1 MQMFIKC
8 FSVYYFENLPWEAT
22 FTLTCL
28 FSDHT
33 FAYGKSRCKNPNF
46 SIQQLAYAP
55 PTIKCI
61 ADHPSDASQLNI
73 QCQPG
78 DIIVTATDGLFDNIN
93 ENMILNEIQK
103 LPDADE
109 ITKKGKSQSKLNRPG

>member
-1 MQMFIKC
+1 M
-8 FSVYYFENLPWEAT
+8 
-22 FTLTCL
+22 
-28 FSDHT
+28 
-33 FAYGKSRCKNPNF
+33 
-46 SIQQLAYAP
+46 AYAP

-78 DIIVTATDGLFDNIN
+78 DIIVAATDGLFDNIN

-109 ITKKGKSQSKLNRPG
+109 ITKKGTHKMIWVIAYDS

>member
-1 MQMFIKC
+1 M
-8 FSVYYFENLPWEAT
+8 
-22 FTLTCL
+22 
-28 FSDHT
+28 
-33 FAYGKSRCKNPNF
+33 
-46 SIQQLAYAP
+46 AYAP

-109 ITKKGKSQSKLNRPG
+109 ITKKGKS

>member
-1 MQMFIKC
+1 M
-8 FSVYYFENLPWEAT
+8 
-22 FTLTCL
+22 
-28 FSDHT
+28 
-33 FAYGKSRCKNPNF
+33 
-46 SIQQLAYAP
+46 AYAP

-61 ADHPSDASQLNI
+61 ADQPSDASQLNV

-109 ITKKGKSQSKLNRPG
+109 ITKKGTYNSIISYVHTKSCENNSKFQIWI